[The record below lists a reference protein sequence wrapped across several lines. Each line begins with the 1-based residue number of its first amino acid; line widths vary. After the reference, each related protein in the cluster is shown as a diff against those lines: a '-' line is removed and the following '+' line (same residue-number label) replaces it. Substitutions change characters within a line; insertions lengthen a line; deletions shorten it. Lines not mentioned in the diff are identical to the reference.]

1 MEVQGIVT
9 GELGHII
16 KIHLHEVND
25 KFYFWDFR
33 NDLREMPEM
42 IADLSTDQIVK
53 MIITGELDYLITEVN
68 YFSREP
74 QVAQN
79 RQQTEHIQLF
89 KHNLSR
95 NSFIYKNLKNKSSMD
110 GSLAGQLAFWTKSY
124 IH

>member
-1 MEVQGIVT
+1 
-9 GELGHII
+9 
-16 KIHLHEVND
+16 
-25 KFYFWDFR
+25 
-33 NDLREMPEM
+33 MPEM